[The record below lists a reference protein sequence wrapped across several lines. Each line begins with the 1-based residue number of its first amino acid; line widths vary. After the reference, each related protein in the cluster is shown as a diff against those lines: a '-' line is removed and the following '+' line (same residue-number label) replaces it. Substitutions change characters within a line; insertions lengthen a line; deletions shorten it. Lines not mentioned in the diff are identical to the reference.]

1 MLLGILVANA
11 TLLFLVACDHLKK
24 LVPHLKTLSYSSQYH
39 NASKAPYVD
48 MLCNYMQETL
58 KNKDIQIAALQ
69 QELQLKCDAF
79 TDCRTSQH
87 SLEAA
92 SLQTKRDLRRKMHT
106 VKLQKTQAE
115 QQAKE
120 AQQKLEAMQK
130 QLLAAEKHAADA
142 EAGKRPLSQ
151 NSFV

>member
-1 MLLGILVANA
+1 
-11 TLLFLVACDHLKK
+11 
-24 LVPHLKTLSYSSQYH
+24 
-39 NASKAPYVD
+39 
-48 MLCNYMQETL
+48 MQETL

-79 TDCRTSQH
+79 TDCCTSQH